1 MSKFKI
7 GDKVRIR
14 EDLNE
19 YNFYD
24 IIPNMLKY
32 AGKESVISD
41 KFFGDENHIEYFL
54 EDIPYT
60 WYSDSLE
67 PIGDSVTL
75 YSDGNEVS
83 TFSIKSIEEV
93 PVRTRGFEIVS
104 DEFRKHPNVNIQ
116 LPKRGTKKSAGYDIC
131 TPVDII
137 IPPNG
142 ISDAI
147 QTDLKAYM
155 LEDEVLEIVPRSSIG
170 FKKGLMLINTVGI
183 IDSDYYSNPDN
194 DGNIGFK
201 FKNLTDKAVEI
212 KAGERILQ
220 GIFKKYLTTDYDNC
234 DIERMGGIGS
244 TGIE

>member
-1 MSKFKI
+1 MKFKI

-24 IIPNMLKY
+24 IIPEMLKY
-32 AGKESVISD
+32 AGKESVII
-41 KFFGDENHIEYFL
+41 DESVVFMSYEL
-54 EDIPYT
+54 KDIPYT
-60 WYSDSLE
+60 WYDDSLE
-67 PIGDSVTL
+67 PVEDTITL
-75 YSDGNEVS
+75 CSDGNEVS

-104 DEFRKHPNVNIQ
+104 DEFRKHPNVDIQ

-183 IDSDYYSNPDN
+183 IDSDYYNNPDN

-220 GIFKKYLTTDYDNC
+220 GIFKRYLITDYDDC

>member
-7 GDKVRIR
+7 GDKVRIK

-19 YNFYD
+19 YKFYD
-24 IIPNMLKY
+24 IIPEMLKY
-32 AGKESVISD
+32 AGKESVIID
-41 KFFGDENHIEYFL
+41 VDESVVSSSYKL
-54 EDIPYT
+54 ADIPYI
-60 WYSDSLE
+60 WYNDSLE
-67 PIGDSVTL
+67 AIGDTVTL
-75 YSDGNEVS
+75 CSDANETS

-104 DEFRKHPNVNIQ
+104 DEFRKHPDVDIQ

-220 GIFKKYLTTDYDNC
+220 GIFKKYLTTDYDDC

>member
-14 EDLNE
+14 KDLNE

-24 IIPNMLKY
+24 IIPEMLKY
-32 AGKESVISD
+32 AGKESVIIYVNVASSSY
-41 KFFGDENHIEYFL
+41 KL
-54 EDIPYT
+54 ADIPYV
-60 WYSDSLE
+60 WYNDSLE
-67 PIGDSVTL
+67 PIGDTITL
-75 YSDGNEVS
+75 YSDDNEIS
-83 TFSIKSIEEV
+83 TFSIESMEEI
-93 PVRTRGFEIVS
+93 PIKTRGFEVVS
-104 DEFRKHPNVNIQ
+104 DKFRKHPYVDIQ

-137 IPPNG
+137 IPPDG

-201 FKNLTDKAVEI
+201 FKNLTDKTVEI

-220 GIFKKYLTTDYDNC
+220 GIFKKYLITDYDNC

-244 TGIE
+244 TGNK

>member
-1 MSKFKI
+1 MKFNI

-19 YNFYD
+19 YNFHD
-24 IIPNMLKY
+24 IIPEMLKY
-32 AGKESVISD
+32 AGKESVIIYVNVASSSY
-41 KFFGDENHIEYFL
+41 KL
-54 EDIPYT
+54 ADIPYV
-60 WYSDSLE
+60 WYNDSLE
-67 PIGDSVTL
+67 PVEDTITL
-75 YSDGNEVS
+75 CNDDNEIS
-83 TFSIKSIEEV
+83 TFSIESMEEI
-93 PVRTRGFEIVS
+93 PVKTRGFEVVS
-104 DEFRKHPNVNIQ
+104 DKFRKHPYVDIQ

-137 IPPNG
+137 IPPDG

-201 FKNLTDKAVEI
+201 FKNLTDKTVEI

-220 GIFKKYLTTDYDNC
+220 GIFKKYLITDYDNC

-244 TGIE
+244 TGNK

>member
-1 MSKFKI
+1 MKFKI
-7 GDKVRIR
+7 GDKVRIK

-19 YNFYD
+19 YNYFD
-24 IIPNMLKY
+24 IIPYMLEY
-32 AGKESVISD
+32 AGKESVITDVSESVLFTLY
-41 KFFGDENHIEYFL
+41 KL
-54 EDIPYT
+54 ADIPYT
-60 WYSDSLE
+60 WCSDSLE
-67 PIGDSVTL
+67 PVEDTITL
-75 YSDGNEVS
+75 CNDDNEIS
-83 TFSIKSIEEV
+83 TFSIKSIEEI
-93 PVRTRGFEIVS
+93 PVKTRGFEIVS
-104 DEFRKHPNVNIQ
+104 DKFRKHPNVDIQ
-116 LPKRGTKKSAGYDIC
+116 LPKRGTKKSAGYDVC

-201 FKNLTDKAVEI
+201 FKNLTDKTVEI

-220 GIFKKYLTTDYDNC
+220 GIFKKYLITDYDNC
-234 DIERMGGIGS
+234 DIERMGGMGS
-244 TGIE
+244 TGTK

>member
-1 MSKFKI
+1 MKFKI

-24 IIPNMLKY
+24 IIPEMLKY
-32 AGKESVISD
+32 AGKESVII
-41 KFFGDENHIEYFL
+41 DESVVFMSYEL

-60 WYSDSLE
+60 WYDDSLE
-67 PIGDSVTL
+67 PVEDTVTL
-75 YSDGNEVS
+75 CSDGNEVS

-104 DEFRKHPNVNIQ
+104 DEFRKHPNVDIQ

-183 IDSDYYSNPDN
+183 IDSDYYSNTDN

-220 GIFKKYLTTDYDNC
+220 GIFKKYLTTDYDDCN
-234 DIERMGGIGS
+234 IERMGGIGS